1 MTRMPVLESKRLQ
14 IRELREDDLATVHR
28 ILLAGFPSDPPVTL
42 DARRTWLHWTI
53 LSYEQLALLH
63 QPPYGERAIV
73 HTQSQDLIGA
83 CGLVPSLMPFGMLP
97 SLADPGASP
106 ESGYTPEVGLF
117 WAIAPEHQRHGY
129 ATEAARALID
139 YAFGV
144 MHLKRIV
151 ATTEY
156 DNVASMGVMRKAGMR
171 LERNPDVEPF
181 FMQVVGVRDNV

>member
-1 MTRMPVLESKRLQ
+1 MTRMPPLESKRLL
-14 IRELREDDLATVHR
+14 IRDLTMVDLETVHR
-28 ILLAGFPSDPPVTL
+28 ILLACFPSDPPVTL
-42 DARRTWLHWTI
+42 DARRTWLRWTI
-53 LSYEQLALLH
+53 LSYEQLALLY

-73 HTQSQDLIGA
+73 HAQSQELIGA

-106 ESGYTPEVGLF
+106 ESGYSPEVGLF

-139 YAFGV
+139 HGFGV

-156 DNVASMGVMRKAGMR
+156 DNAASMRVMQKAGMR
-171 LERNPDVEPF
+171 LERNPGANPPW
-181 FMQVVGVRDNV
+181 MQVVGLRDNV

>member
-1 MTRMPVLESKRLQ
+1 MTRMPVLESEQLQ

-42 DARRTWLHWTI
+42 EERRTWLHWTI

-97 SLADPGASP
+97 SFAEPGASP
-106 ESGYTPEVGLF
+106 ESEYTPEVGLF
-117 WAIAPEHQRHGY
+117 WAIAPEQQRHGY

-139 YAFGV
+139 YAFDV

-171 LERNPDVEPF
+171 LERNPDVEPH
-181 FMQVVGVRDNV
+181 FMQVVGVRDNI